1 MAPSPVALNP
11 YALALAIDD
20 LRRLD
25 PQLERDQIKVL
36 TTPGRGYG
44 QVECLL
50 CSNTTELDP
59 NKALPD
65 GGLANGIGSYRN
77 FKASTPSKSFPPCA
91 AKSKPSS
98 TSSATPVPKSNPAA
112 AGTSSSTTKADPK
125 SALLSSDSDSDSDK
139 GDPWSSSSHAKR
151 RKAAALD
158 SDADSDLEVVPKSAS
173 SIAPVKRPRTSHPD
187 PVDPAAVAQLS
198 KDLKEF
204 AEAIVAGK
212 INRIAVVQ
220 QRLDLKVRAR
230 ALGVDWDK
238 TFAPL
243 FYPAGHAAGAV
254 PSASQ
259 TPSTSMS
266 ATLARLQSA
275 TSAIPNRFSS
285 SSSSSKSQSA
295 NKESWSSS
303 PSSASSIPSSSGR
316 YTSKEKYNALEA
328 AKQRIREKLQRQKEE
343 MQGIRRK
350 SDIAPPPPAPPLY
363 YERATPAAQAAAPTV
378 PPASSAQS
386 ASLIPDMPMVR
397 DPFASQGSWTYTTV
411 KYEPPSALASRRPGP
426 FVPSLND
433 YSAVEHD
440 HGMPSNSTSLALQ
453 RQPSHG
459 ALAAVAASGRE
470 TKVGAPAVNTAR
482 PRAGGFS
489 TAVRNMLLEAQLKRD
504 QEAAQKRREIQMKE
518 QHAREATM
526 REAREYREALQ
537 RANQEI
543 APLADASTSQGK
555 AASHADH
562 LASLAEMAARRY
574 WRPEEGIID
583 STLDALSVTQ
593 LNMNRA
599 DPDEQN
605 EEFRVRQQDID
616 EWFAPA
622 RQTTHHASVTVKHA
636 ARTLGLESH
645 QSILPGFKYPL
656 CEFQIVS
663 VAWMGQQEESKLSGG
678 INADEMGLGKTVQ
691 MLAVMASRR
700 SKDKEICTNLVVV
713 PLALIA
719 QWENEIAKFVEGFKV
734 HVYHGS
740 KKAKTVEELTKY
752 DVVLTTYNTLAGEW
766 QDPAKE
772 ASGHGLLFKLCWYRI
787 VIDEAHFIRNRMTKM
802 SRACVELD
810 GVFRWCLTGTPV
822 INSLA
827 DYFAL
832 LKFLRIRP
840 WTSDYVVKLEKSNLI
855 EAGKRCNTI
864 VDRMT
869 IRRRKD
875 DKLDGKP
882 LVELL
887 PKTVNIVHLRFTD
900 DEEREAYDEV
910 ERQAQVKISKWLRQG
925 TLLKNMSCIFVLI
938 LRLRQMCLHPSLIA
952 VEGTSQL
959 NKEDEYRKAET
970 LLSPESIKRLLDERL
985 RIAIAR
991 EAIEDFEL
999 EDPVDEEC
1007 AVCFDPILPLSLGGE
1022 GVVTPCGHC
1031 FCRTCLIEILRE
1043 VHRELDFGDMLG
1055 YQQDER
1061 PCPTCRTPFSED
1073 KLIEIEAFEPDA
1085 HEVRLAIS
1093 RKPKSPKKKAE
1104 EKAKSKHRAVI
1115 ADSEEEEEEEE
1126 EAVLDDSSDDDD
1138 SDVKESPSRKA
1149 RSASPSRR
1157 AQPAQLIVIDSD
1169 DEELPP
1175 PSALLAKLEVKPK
1188 VEKDVKPKLE
1198 RETKADITPGARSAR
1213 KPDIKPKVIDR
1224 KGKGKAKAESDDD
1237 YVFADVEIAQS
1248 ARRTKVKAETWDMKP
1263 DIKPDVKPST
1273 SLDWLKPKVKQD
1285 PFRSP
1290 ERLRPGQVIF
1300 QPVAELDDND
1310 DVIERSW
1317 YRAVGNKTIIPST
1330 KMQYCFKQLKA
1341 WKEEDPAI
1349 KTIVVSSFV
1358 SGLEILDTYL
1368 RGRGIETVR
1377 YQGSSNAIERKE
1389 AIHRLDTDPNV
1400 RVMLL
1405 SMKAGGVG
1413 LNLTSACRVISLDLA
1428 WSGST
1433 ELQAFDRVHRLGQR
1447 RPVLIERIVI
1457 EDTIEARILSLQDR
1471 KMLLSDM
1478 SLAEGKAKNGLAG
1491 IKVPELLGVS
1501 WPSNWSTVRF
1511 EFSLTVV
1518 EDLGSSYF
1526 VSELMANDCRLTK
1539 VELLDKRGTA
1549 IRVPPPLKT
1558 KAILD
1563 AMKATWPGI

>member
-11 YALALAIDD
+11 ATTQYALALAIDD

-77 FKASTPSKSFPPCA
+77 FKTHLESTRHIVA
-91 AKSKPSS
+91 RRAKSKPSS

-350 SDIAPPPPAPPLY
+350 SDIAPPPPPAPPLY

-440 HGMPSNSTSLALQ
+440 HGMPSNSTLLALQ

-504 QEAAQKRREIQMKE
+504 QEAAQKRREFQMKE

-700 SKDKEICTNLVVV
+700 SKDKEICTNLVVL

-827 DYFAL
+827 DYFPL

-840 WTSDYVVKLEKSNLI
+840 WTSWVHFRDYVVKLEKSNLI
-855 EAGKRCNTI
+855 EAGKRCNAI

-1126 EAVLDDSSDDDD
+1126 EEAVLDDSSDDDD

-1149 RSASPSRR
+1149 RSASPSRP

-1188 VEKDVKPKLE
+1188 VEKDVKPKLD

-1317 YRAVGNKTIIPST
+1317 YPAVGNKTIIPST

-1491 IKVPELLGVS
+1491 IKVPELLGLFRLGVDGKRLQTHKGRIVGQAGDRD
-1501 WPSNWSTVRF
+1501 PSS
-1511 EFSLTVV
+1511 SAP
-1518 EDLGSSYF
+1518 EDEG
-1526 VSELMANDCRLTK
+1526 N
-1539 VELLDKRGTA
+1539 
-1549 IRVPPPLKT
+1549 P
-1558 KAILD
+1558 
-1563 AMKATWPGI
+1563 